1 MKPYVQLQSEI
12 QDTLDKIARVNAAIT
27 RHQAENEPDE
37 LALTQYADFKKQ
49 LTEDLLALLA
59 EMDIRLSLAA

>member
-1 MKPYVQLQSEI
+1 MKPYVQLQIEI
-12 QDTLDKIARVNAAIT
+12 QDTLDKIVRVNASIT